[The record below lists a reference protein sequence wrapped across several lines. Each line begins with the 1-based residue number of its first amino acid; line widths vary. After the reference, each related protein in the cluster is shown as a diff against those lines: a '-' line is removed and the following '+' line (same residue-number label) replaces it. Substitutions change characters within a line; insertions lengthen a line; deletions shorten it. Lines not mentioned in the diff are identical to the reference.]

1 MARRDYYD
9 DPEAPLPNS
18 IVPAVTVAVRDQ
30 DGRLLLI
37 QRSDNGLWAMP
48 GGGLEVGETVAQ
60 AAAREVL
67 EETGIA
73 VEIDGVVGIY
83 SDPKH
88 VIAYDDGE
96 VRQQFAICLS
106 ARPAGGTLQTSSET
120 VQVRWVEAKDLDEL
134 PLHSTIRLRIRH
146 ALDPERTAPYVE

>member
-9 DPEAPLPNS
+9 DPEAPRPNS
-18 IVPAVTVAVRDQ
+18 IVPAVTVAVRDD
-30 DGRLLLI
+30 DGRLLLV

-67 EETGIA
+67 EETGLA
-73 VEIDGVVGIY
+73 VEVNGVVGIY

-96 VRQQFAICLS
+96 VRQQFAVCLS
-106 ARPAGGTLQTSSET
+106 ARPAGGALQTSSET
-120 VQVRWVEAKDLDEL
+120 VQVRWAGPDDLEGL
-134 PLHSTIRLRIRH
+134 PVHSTIRLRLRH
-146 ALDPERTAPYVE
+146 ALDPERTDPYIE

>member
-18 IVPAVTVAVRDQ
+18 IVPAVTVAVRDD

-73 VEIDGVVGIY
+73 VEINGVVGIY

-96 VRQQFAICLS
+96 VRQQFAVCLS
-106 ARPAGGTLQTSSET
+106 ARPARGTLQTSSET
-120 VQVRWVEAKDLDEL
+120 VQVRWVRTDDLDAL
-134 PLHSTIRLRIRH
+134 PVHPTIRLRIRH
-146 ALDPERTAPYVE
+146 ALDPDRTAPYVE

>member
-1 MARRDYYD
+1 MVRRDYYD
-9 DPEAPLPNS
+9 DPEAPRPNS
-18 IVPAVTVAVRDQ
+18 IVPAVTVAVRDD

-73 VEIDGVVGIY
+73 VEINGVVGIY

-106 ARPAGGTLQTSSET
+106 ARPTGGAPETSPET
-120 VQVRWVEAKDLDEL
+120 VQVRWVEPDDLEKL

-146 ALDPERTAPYVE
+146 ALDAARKVPYVE

>member
-9 DPEAPLPNS
+9 DPEAPVPNS
-18 IVPAVTVAVRDQ
+18 IVPAVTVAVRDEN
-30 DGRLLLI
+30 GRLLLI

-48 GGGLEVGETVAQ
+48 GGALEVGETVAH
-60 AAAREVL
+60 AAAREGL

-73 VEIDGVVGIY
+73 VEISGVVGIY

-106 ARPAGGTLQTSSET
+106 ARPLKGTLQTSSET
-120 VQVRWVEAKDLDEL
+120 VKVRWVDAQDLDEL
-134 PLHSTIRLRIRH
+134 PVHSTIMLRIRH
-146 ALDPERTAPYVE
+146 ALDPDRTAPYVE

>member
-9 DPEAPLPNS
+9 DPEAPVPNS
-18 IVPAVTVAVRDQ
+18 IVPAVTVAVRDEN
-30 DGRLLLI
+30 GRLLLI

-48 GGGLEVGETVAQ
+48 GGALEVGETVAH

-73 VEIDGVVGIY
+73 VEISGVVGIY

-106 ARPAGGTLQTSSET
+106 ARPLKGTLQSSSET
-120 VQVRWVEAKDLDEL
+120 VKVRWVDAQDLDEL
-134 PLHSTIRLRIRH
+134 PVHSTIMLRIRH
-146 ALDPERTAPYVE
+146 ALDPDRTAPYVE

>member
-9 DPEAPLPNS
+9 DPEAPVPNS
-18 IVPAVTVAVRDQ
+18 IVPAVTVAVRDEN
-30 DGRLLLI
+30 GRLLLI

-48 GGGLEVGETVAQ
+48 GGALEVGETVAH

-73 VEIDGVVGIY
+73 VEINGVVGIY

-106 ARPAGGTLQTSSET
+106 ARPLKGTLQTSSET
-120 VQVRWVEAKDLDEL
+120 VKVRWVDAQDLDEL
-134 PLHSTIRLRIRH
+134 PVHSTIMLRIRH
-146 ALDPERTAPYVE
+146 ALDPDRTAPYVE

>member
-9 DPEAPLPNS
+9 DPDAPLPNS
-18 IVPAVTVAVRDQ
+18 IVPAVTVAVRDD
-30 DGRLLLI
+30 DGRLLLV

-48 GGGLEVGETVAQ
+48 GGALEVGETVAQ

-73 VEIDGVVGIY
+73 VKINGVIGIY

-106 ARPAGGTLQTSSET
+106 ARPLGGALQTSSET
-120 VQVRWVEAKDLDEL
+120 VKVRWVDAQDLDEL
-134 PLHSTIRLRIRH
+134 PVHSTIMLRIRH
-146 ALDPERTAPYVE
+146 ALDPDRTAPYVE

>member
-9 DPEAPLPNS
+9 DPEAPVPNS
-18 IVPAVTVAVRDQ
+18 IVPAVTVAVRDEN
-30 DGRLLLI
+30 GRLLLI

-48 GGGLEVGETVAQ
+48 GGALEVGETVAH

-73 VEIDGVVGIY
+73 VEISGVVGIY

-106 ARPAGGTLQTSSET
+106 ARPLKGTLQTSSET
-120 VQVRWVEAKDLDEL
+120 VKVRWVDAQDLDEL
-134 PLHSTIRLRIRH
+134 PVHSTIMLRIRH
-146 ALDPERTAPYVE
+146 ALDPDRTAPYVE

>member
-9 DPEAPLPNS
+9 DPDAPQPNS
-18 IVPAVTVAVRDQ
+18 IVPAVTAAIRDG

-48 GGGLEVGETVAQ
+48 GGGLEPGETVAQ

-73 VEIDGVVGIY
+73 VDVTGVVGIY

-106 ARPAGGTLQTSSET
+106 ARPTGGKLQTSSES
-120 VQVRWVEAKDLDEL
+120 VQVRWVGANDLDSL
-134 PLHSTIRLRIRH
+134 PVHSTTRLRIGH
-146 ALDPERTAPYVE
+146 ALDPERAAPYFE